1 MRDGSEVKALPY
13 VQPHPSHTTPMVIS
27 TVGIE
32 LRRASCRWRVTVL
45 ALSIAGRVHIST
57 MATFPEGRVGP
68 GAFTPSPSQA
78 RKSRSSCG
86 NTYRFDSVAKRSQC
100 PDHSRS
106 AGSLSLFTYCGPA
119 FLIANAVVQDYPDQ
133 LTEAIRNCADGF
145 VVS

>member
-1 MRDGSEVKALPY
+1 MNGREFGEFERLNRS
-13 VQPHPSHTTPMVIS
+13 
-27 TVGIE
+27 VGE
-32 LRRASCRWRVTVL
+32 KSPC
-45 ALSIAGRVHIST
+45 
-57 MATFPEGRVGP
+57 RVGP
-68 GAFTPSPSQA
+68 GNFTPSRSQA
-78 RKSRSSCG
+78 RKSRSSCR